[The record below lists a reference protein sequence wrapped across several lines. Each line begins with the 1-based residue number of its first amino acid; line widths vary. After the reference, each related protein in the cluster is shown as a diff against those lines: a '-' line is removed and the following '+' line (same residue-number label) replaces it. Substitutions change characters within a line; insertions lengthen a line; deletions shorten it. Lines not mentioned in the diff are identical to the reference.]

1 MLPRIAIIDQNT
13 LEATGLKSII
23 ADIVP
28 MADVSIFAS
37 VEEMLRE
44 MACFPDET
52 AHVFHFFV
60 SSQIL
65 VAHADFFLQH
75 QRQTI
80 VLTAQPIV
88 GPQFSHFHTLNTSQL
103 EHDLI
108 KAILQL
114 HQYAHGNP
122 HGSGFHHPG
131 VSEAEENKPSADIS
145 PREAEVLT
153 LVVKGYINKEIADR
167 LCISLPTVITHRK
180 NICDK
185 LHLRSVSAL
194 TIYAVTHGIVSAE
207 EI

>member
-1 MLPRIAIIDQNT
+1 MLLPRIAIIDQNT

-23 ADIVP
+23 SDIVP
-28 MADVSIFAS
+28 MADVSTFS
-37 VEEMLRE
+37 TLEEMIQEERKS
-44 MACFPDET
+44 DET
-52 AHVFHFFV
+52 VHFFHFFV
-60 SSQIL
+60 SSQVLI
-65 VAHADFFLQH
+65 AHADFFLKRQK
-75 QRQTI
+75 QTI
-80 VLTAQPIV
+80 VLTSQPIV
-88 GPQFSHFHTLNTSQL
+88 GRQFEHFHTLNTSQL
-103 EHDLI
+103 EHNLI

-114 HQYAHGNP
+114 HQHAHGNP
-122 HGSGFHHPG
+122 QGSGFHHPG

-145 PREAEVLT
+145 PREAEVLA

-185 LHLRSVSAL
+185 LHVRSVSAL